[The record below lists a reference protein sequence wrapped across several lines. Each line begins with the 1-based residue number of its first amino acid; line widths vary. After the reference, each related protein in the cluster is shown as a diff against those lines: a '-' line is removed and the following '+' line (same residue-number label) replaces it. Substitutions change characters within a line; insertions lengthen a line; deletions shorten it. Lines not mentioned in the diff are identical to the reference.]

1 MEKTSFSG
9 NVDSYSAL
17 EDALLLREKYRQEKK
32 KLVLTNG
39 CFDLLHPGH
48 IHSLNL
54 AASYG
59 DYLWVALNSDE
70 SVRSLK
76 GLSRPIINQYHRAF
90 SLNSLKA
97 VSLVF
102 LFDGKN
108 LAEEILAISPDIYVK
123 SSDYSLET
131 LNKHEKESLF
141 KVGAEISFIP
151 QIEGFST
158 STLISRIRSTD

>member
-1 MEKTSFSG
+1 MEKTSFTGSI
-9 NVDSYSAL
+9 NSFSSL
-17 EDALLLREKYRQEKK
+17 EDALIIREKYRREKK
-32 KLVLTNG
+32 TLVLTNG

-54 AASYG
+54 AASRG

-70 SVRSLK
+70 SVKALK
-76 GLSRPIINQYHRAF
+76 GPARPIINEHYRAF

-102 LFDGKN
+102 LFNGAN
-108 LAEEILAISPDIYVK
+108 LATEILAISPDVYVK

-131 LNKHEKESLF
+131 LNKDEKKSLF
-141 KVGAEISFIP
+141 EVGAEISFIP
-151 QIEGFST
+151 LLKGFST
-158 STLISRIRSTD
+158 STLLSKIRS